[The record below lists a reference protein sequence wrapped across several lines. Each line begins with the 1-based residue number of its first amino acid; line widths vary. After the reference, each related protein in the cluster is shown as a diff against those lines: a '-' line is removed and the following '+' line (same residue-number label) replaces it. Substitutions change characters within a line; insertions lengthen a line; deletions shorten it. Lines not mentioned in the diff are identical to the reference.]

1 MTTLLVTC
9 GRCGLLT
16 VTAAGAGIG
25 SRCPACGDRAVDVT
39 DLAPE
44 RTPDGPTLGPCRAGL
59 YATGGAAAPR
69 PGRRE
74 LVAATP

>member
-9 GRCGLLT
+9 GRCGLFT
-16 VTAAGAGIG
+16 VTPAGAGIG

-44 RTPDGPTLGPCRAGL
+44 RPPTLVQATLVQSFVELGRIEERA
-59 YATGGAAAPR
+59 
-69 PGRRE
+69 E
-74 LVAATP
+74 LVAG